1 MESVIEASPWK
12 VGVIEF
18 GERIKMSIIDGKE
31 YEDELETIKQAKDV
45 QKMKKDTLDVIDRYD
60 DDSVALTTD
69 VILGKPDLKAIV
81 PGIIM
86 KRVEQKNEENV
97 RVQLSILKSTM
108 NKKPIKKSC
117 PIQIQSNGR
126 LTLVLIS
133 NEDFIRSVIN
143 NFDTII
149 PHPLGNSEE
158 LKIPICLAVK
168 FKFLGK
174 VDPRFHSN
182 LRAELTRINEKLP
195 KAAEDKCILTPVPG
209 MESKRML

>member
-1 MESVIEASPWK
+1 MESVIEASPWQ

-86 KRVEQKNEENV
+86 KRVEQKKRGKCECTTINF
-97 RVQLSILKSTM
+97 
-108 NKKPIKKSC
+108 KKHH
-117 PIQIQSNGR
+117 
-126 LTLVLIS
+126 
-133 NEDFIRSVIN
+133 E
-143 NFDTII
+143 
-149 PHPLGNSEE
+149 
-158 LKIPICLAVK
+158 
-168 FKFLGK
+168 
-174 VDPRFHSN
+174 
-182 LRAELTRINEKLP
+182 
-195 KAAEDKCILTPVPG
+195 
-209 MESKRML
+209 